1 MNLDNTRLD
10 MAYQLFFK
18 AVLNHSFKELLS
30 AAYSLLRFPVFLN
43 DDMANNICQ
52 IPSQSIGDPDW
63 DYIYQ
68 NGRSSEEHF
77 YGLYTKYLS
86 DPDTRSFPVLIEA
99 GDKVWTRQFVSALH
113 QKGRMLGY
121 TAFLIGAADFS
132 EEDIDII
139 RLFNRTCLYLL
150 LLAESEDKVS
160 STQSVEY
167 LHLLLETSDPEAA
180 STEKI
185 VKSLATMYKPGYVIL
200 ICSTN
205 EDQTEAVYLC
215 NEIMRANS
223 QTVATIYKGHMVTL
237 VSEVNDLSLNY
248 SPTQKLA
255 EFFQRHHFYAAVST
269 GFQYLTANTIQAYY
283 EQAYQTL
290 ICAQKQNQDKNRNVF
305 SQFRDYA
312 PEQLFLSFKSR
323 NPYLYGNSQAF
334 CKPVIYD
341 IQKYD
346 IQNGTDYF
354 QTLKIYL
361 CNMKNSKKTAEQLN
375 IHANTVLYRLE
386 RLKDLFHINL
396 NDGQD
401 CILLLLSCLMAE
413 S

>member
-1 MNLDNTRLD
+1 MNLNNTRLD

-52 IPSQSIGDPDW
+52 IPSQSIGDSDW

-68 NGRSSEEHF
+68 NGCSSEEHF
-77 YGLYTKYLS
+77 YRLYTEYLS
-86 DPDTRSFPVLIEA
+86 DPEVRSFPLLIED
-99 GDKVWTRQFVSALH
+99 GDKNQTRQFISAIH
-113 QKGRMLGY
+113 QNGRMLGY
-121 TAFLIGAADFS
+121 TSFLIEDEGYS

-150 LLAESEDKVS
+150 LLAESENKIS

-167 LHLLLETSDPEAA
+167 LHLLLENSDPEAV
-180 STEKI
+180 STGKI
-185 VKSLATMYKPGYVIL
+185 AKSLATMYKPGYVIL

-205 EDQTEAVYLC
+205 GNQTEAVYLC
-215 NEIMRANS
+215 NEIMRTNN

-248 SPTQKLA
+248 SPTRKLA
-255 EFFQRHHFYAAVST
+255 EFFQNHHFYAAVST
-269 GFQYLTANTIQAYY
+269 GFRDLTANTIQAYY

-290 ICAQKQNQDKNRNVF
+290 VCAEKQTSGKNRSVF

-312 PEQLFLSFKSR
+312 PRQLFLSFKSR
-323 NPYLYGNSQAF
+323 NPYLYGNSRAF

-341 IQKYD
+341 IQGYD
-346 IQNGTDYF
+346 KQYGTDYF
-354 QTLKIYL
+354 QTLKCYL
-361 CNMKNSKKTAEQLN
+361 CNMKNSKKTAEQLR
-375 IHANTVLYRLE
+375 IHANTVLYRLD
-386 RLKDLFHINL
+386 RLKDLFDIDL
-396 NDGQD
+396 SDGQE
-401 CILLLLSCLMAE
+401 CILLLLSCMMAE